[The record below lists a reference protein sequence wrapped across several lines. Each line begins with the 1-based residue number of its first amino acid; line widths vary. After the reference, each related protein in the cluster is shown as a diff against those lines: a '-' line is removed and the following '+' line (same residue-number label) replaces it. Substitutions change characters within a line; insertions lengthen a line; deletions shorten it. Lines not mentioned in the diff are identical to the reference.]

1 MGLLKVSQLAEA
13 EYGIG
18 QIWPILFLT
27 ASLSSGDNHEETGE
41 SSYFPGDISSPTQ
54 YFISYMLFQPPPRI

>member
-13 EYGIG
+13 EYGVG
-18 QIWPILFLT
+18 QIRPMLFLT

-41 SSYFPGDISSPTQ
+41 SGYFPRATSSPTQ
-54 YFISYMLFQPPPRI
+54 NFISYMLFQPPPHI